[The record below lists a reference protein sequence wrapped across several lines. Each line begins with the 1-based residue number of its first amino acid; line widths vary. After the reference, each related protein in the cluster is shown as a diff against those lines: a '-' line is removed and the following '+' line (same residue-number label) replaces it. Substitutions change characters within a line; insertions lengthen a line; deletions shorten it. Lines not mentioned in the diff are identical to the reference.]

1 MVDAVAMNTRA
12 EKLKRPW
19 TLWITGLSGAGKTT
33 ISKELISILNAKS
46 IAHQYL
52 RLDEIRQFLTP
63 NPTFSRE
70 EREFV
75 YRASI
80 FTAKMLNDFGV
91 NTIIDSVDGQGAGRK
106 LGKEVIANFG
116 VIYVNCPIEE
126 CIKRE
131 QHRTDRAEIV
141 DLYQRAL
148 QGQLKLAGM
157 GLEYYIEEM
166 PLLEVDSLI
175 VEAERSA
182 ELIAE
187 LLE

>member
-1 MVDAVAMNTRA
+1 MVDTAAKHIQAV
-12 EKLKRPW
+12 KLKRPW

-33 ISKELISILNAKS
+33 ISKELINILSAKS
-46 IAHQYL
+46 ITHKYL

-63 NPTFSRE
+63 NPTFTRE

-80 FTAKMLNDFGV
+80 FNANNLNEFGV
-91 NTIIDSVDGQGAGRK
+91 NVIIDSVDGQGAGRK
-106 LGKEVIANFG
+106 LGREVIANFG
-116 VIYVNCPIEE
+116 VVYIKCPLEE
-126 CIKRE
+126 CIRRE

-157 GLEYYIEEM
+157 GLEYHVEEM
-166 PLLEVDSLI
+166 PLIELDSLKH
-175 VEAERSA
+175 EANESA
-182 ELIAE
+182 EIIAQ

>member
-1 MVDAVAMNTRA
+1 VVDTVTKHIQAV
-12 EKLKRPW
+12 KLKRPW

-33 ISKELISILNAKS
+33 ISKELIRILGANSVTHK
-46 IAHQYL
+46 YL

-63 NPTFSRE
+63 NPTFTKE
-70 EREFV
+70 EREYV

-80 FTAKMLNDFGV
+80 FNANSLNEFGV
-91 NTIIDSVDGQGAGRK
+91 NVIIDSVDGQGAGRR
-106 LGKEVIANFG
+106 LGREVIANFG
-116 VIYVNCPIEE
+116 VIYVKCPLEE
-126 CIKRE
+126 CIRRE

-157 GLEYYIEEM
+157 GLEYHVEET
-166 PLLEVDSLI
+166 PLVELDSLQYD
-175 VEAERSA
+175 ADKSA
-182 ELIAE
+182 EIIAE